1 MSIKGRLKIL
11 LLCLASTGYAFA
23 ADAAHDMIIAAR
35 EKAANGDFKTAAVLY
50 QKAISMDEK
59 NMVARKELAS
69 LLIDAKKNDLDAE
82 LNDIEEAVLEVTK
95 KVE

>member
-1 MSIKGRLKIL
+1 MSIVGRLKIL
-11 LLCLASTGYAFA
+11 LLCLACMGSVFA
-23 ADAAHDMIIAAR
+23 ADTAHDMIIQAR
-35 EKAANGDFKTAAVLY
+35 QKAASGDFKTAAVLY
-50 QKAISMDEK
+50 QKAISLDEK